1 MKTFKKILSLAVVA
15 MMVLGMLAAC
25 GGGSDNGETTPNN
38 NTPSTT
44 RGEDFTTGKLSTLEQ
59 EKGATLKIMI
69 PGHNAKD
76 ANLWQNKVVEQFKAQ
91 YPDVTV
97 QFVTATW
104 NDWYEKVLAAY
115 QSGDPI
121 DLINDGVNNNPKFP
135 LMGITQPLQN
145 YVNMSNP
152 NLKMEAM
159 DECFKYGN
167 NYYVAASEV
176 NFGIIFYN
184 KDMFAAKNLE
194 DPMELYKKGEW
205 NWTNFTRMAKQLT
218 NKNTD
223 TYGFATEFPYLFYG
237 ANATATLKL
246 DANGYYSLNMDD
258 PAFVAALGII
268 QDGVHK
274 SCWSGWDGT
283 AMGTFQTGKAA
294 MLGVFSQYEGDIN
307 ALAPLFGWDPIN
319 YAAVPLP
326 AGPNNTKR
334 LNMVHSAGWAIGN
347 GSDCPAH
354 VGKLIDMMV
363 DGHAAYQAEQNAKL
377 PAESVALY
385 AEMAKNVFCVNT
397 RDSAIGGG
405 YELAGEV
412 GAGTSITQA
421 IEAYKPQYQAKID
434 EVNGKK

>member
-1 MKTFKKILSLAVVA
+1 MKALMKLVAILLVA
-15 MMVLGMLAAC
+15 LLTIGLM
-25 GGGSDNGETTPNN
+25 GGCQAG
-38 NTPSTT
+38 
-44 RGEDFTTGKLSTLEQ
+44 TTGTEPNKISTLEE
-59 EKGATLKIMI
+59 EKGKTLTILI
-69 PGHNAKD
+69 PGHNEKD
-76 ANLWQNKVVEQFKAQ
+76 ETLWQNQVVKAFCEQ
-91 YPDVTV
+91 YPDIKVE
-97 QFVTATW
+97 FVTA
-104 NDWYEKVLAAY
+104 DWSNWEEKLMAAY
-115 QSGDPI
+115 RSGDPI

-176 NFGIIFYN
+176 NFGVIYYN

-268 QDGVHK
+268 QDGVYK
-274 SCWSGWDGT
+274 SGWSGWDGT

-294 MLGVFSQYEGDIN
+294 MLGSFTMYEGDIN
-307 ALAPLFGWDPIN
+307 ALASLFGWDPIN

-326 AGPNNTKR
+326 AGPNNTAR
-334 LNMVHSAGWAIGN
+334 QNMVHSAGWAIGN

-421 IEAYKPQYQAKID
+421 IEAYKPQYQAKVN
-434 EVNGKK
+434 EVNGKN

>member
-25 GGGSDNGETTPNN
+25 GGDSDNGETTPN

-44 RGEDFTTGKLSTLEQ
+44 RGEDFTSGKLSTLEQ

-176 NFGIIFYN
+176 NFGIIYYN
-184 KDMFAAKNLE
+184 KDMFAAKGLE

-274 SCWSGWDGT
+274 SGWSGWDGT

-294 MLGVFSQYEGDIN
+294 MLGAFTMYEGDIN
-307 ALAPLFGWDPIN
+307 ALASLFGWDPIN

-326 AGPNNTKR
+326 AGPNNTER

-421 IEAYKPQYQAKID
+421 IEAYKPQYQAKVN
-434 EVNGKK
+434 EVNGKN